1 MKEFWAKY
9 SVEKEFL
16 RYFPQTFLLRVPP
29 ADYFWRVFSVVKKNE
44 YEKLLKEKLTQMKN
58 LNRIKN
64 EKLTL
69 TPEAIR
75 ILKNTDFEGNLSL
88 LRWVISC
95 EKRRSEEDHQ
105 PVEHDTASSEDTSAA
120 ASRDRELSEEAREQ
134 RSAERR

>member
-1 MKEFWAKY
+1 MTRLKDLNVKEFWAKY

-44 YEKLLKEKLTQMKN
+44 YANLLKEKMTQMKN
-58 LNRIKN
+58 QNRIKN

-88 LRWVISC
+88 LRCVISR
-95 EKRRSEEDHQ
+95 EK
-105 PVEHDTASSEDTSAA
+105 
-120 ASRDRELSEEAREQ
+120 
-134 RSAERR
+134 